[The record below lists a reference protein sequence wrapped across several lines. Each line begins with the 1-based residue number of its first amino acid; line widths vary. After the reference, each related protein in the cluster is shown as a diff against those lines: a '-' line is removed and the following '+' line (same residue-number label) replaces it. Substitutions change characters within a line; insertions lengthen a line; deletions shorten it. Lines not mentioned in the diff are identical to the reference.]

1 MARILKYKPYISKH
15 KAHIFEKVPCNFS
28 CVGNALKIFLYFPE
42 IPRIF
47 TARPG
52 LSVLEQKATHLQEPA
67 LTETLC
73 RLRLR

>member
-1 MARILKYKPYISKH
+1 MARISKYKPYISKH

-52 LSVLEQKATHLQEPA
+52 FSVLEQRPRICKSLH
-67 LTETLC
+67 
-73 RLRLR
+73 